1 MRAVT
6 LGLDRTVLELKMYSR
21 EKEAVFFSFLMPILL
36 LALFSVIFRQLS
48 SRGDSSGGMTAGGY
62 FLPGMLSAG
71 VLLNEVFQTM
81 AMSVTSERDDG
92 TLKRL
97 RATPMP
103 PVAYFLG
110 KVGLVAVAST
120 VQVAL
125 LLSEEAE
132 LLELPFDGSR
142 GRLDPSPLY
151 LVCSHGR
158 HDPCCGERGRP
169 VVASLAAS
177 RPERVWQ
184 ASHLGGCRF
193 APTVLVLPLG
203 IMYGRVPPSAAA
215 DVVAAAEAGEV
226 LGGLFRGR
234 IGIPPAAQ
242 AGIGFAHECLTMP
255 RVKDVSLVSTNVID
269 GATVVVRIDTPKGP
283 FDITVERT
291 RIDATGLTCGA
302 PGPSWFLAHRP
313 LTIEPTSGP

>member
-1 MRAVT
+1 M
-6 LGLDRTVLELKMYSR
+6 LGTAFPAAR
-21 EKEAVFFSFLMPILL
+21 LL
-36 LALFSVIFRQLS
+36 LVEQPFPWGREGLRTSRFERDTALAIEARAREEGVRVQAIRRPGRTSEDTRRRWMFVDTRDS
-48 SRGDSSGGMTAGGY
+48 SRSIRCGE
-62 FLPGMLSAG
+62 F
-71 VLLNEVFQTM
+71 
-81 AMSVTSERDDG
+81 
-92 TLKRL
+92 
-97 RATPMP
+97 
-103 PVAYFLG
+103 
-110 KVGLVAVAST
+110 
-120 VQVAL
+120 
-125 LLSEEAE
+125 SEETE

-269 GATVVVRIDTPKGP
+269 GATVVVRIDTPQGR

-313 LTIEPTSGP
+313 LTIEPISGP

>member
-1 MRAVT
+1 M
-6 LGLDRTVLELKMYSR
+6 LGTAFPAAR
-21 EKEAVFFSFLMPILL
+21 LL
-36 LALFSVIFRQLS
+36 LVEQPFPWGREGLRTSRFERDTALAIEARAREEGVRVQAIRRPGRTSEDTRRRWMFVDTRDS
-48 SRGDSSGGMTAGGY
+48 SRSMRCGE
-62 FLPGMLSAG
+62 F
-71 VLLNEVFQTM
+71 
-81 AMSVTSERDDG
+81 
-92 TLKRL
+92 
-97 RATPMP
+97 
-103 PVAYFLG
+103 
-110 KVGLVAVAST
+110 
-120 VQVAL
+120 
-125 LLSEEAE
+125 SEETE
-132 LLELPFDGSR
+132 LLELPFDGSC

-269 GATVVVRIDTPKGP
+269 GATVVVRIDTPQGC

-313 LTIEPTSGP
+313 LAIEPTSGP